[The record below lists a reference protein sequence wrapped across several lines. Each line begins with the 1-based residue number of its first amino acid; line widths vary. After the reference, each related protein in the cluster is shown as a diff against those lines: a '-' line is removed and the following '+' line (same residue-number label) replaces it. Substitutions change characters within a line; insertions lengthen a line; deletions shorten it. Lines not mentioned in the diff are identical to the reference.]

1 MWLSSRMKA
10 VTFYLIM
17 ICVFKFILRI
27 NCEAE
32 LIRDDKQK
40 KRRRARRLGFLYV
53 SCRMWR
59 KRLIR
64 PTKPRKFNTLQSSRR
79 SDKRSASGNLAFETV
94 CVFLAG
100 CGIYAASCMVK
111 LKITHQPSPRYH
123 AAQRCG

>member
-40 KRRRARRLGFLYV
+40 KRRRARLWDF
-53 SCRMWR
+53 CM
-59 KRLIR
+59 
-64 PTKPRKFNTLQSSRR
+64 FH
-79 SDKRSASGNLAFETV
+79 
-94 CVFLAG
+94 AG
-100 CGIYAASCMVK
+100 CGVNALSDLQKHANSIYCRDLVGLISVA
-111 LKITHQPSPRYH
+111 HQ
-123 AAQRCG
+123 AI

>member
-1 MWLSSRMKA
+1 
-10 VTFYLIM
+10 M
-17 ICVFKFILRI
+17 ICGFKFILRI

-40 KRRRARRLGFLYV
+40 KRRRARRLGLFVYF
-53 SCRMWR
+53 RR

-64 PTKPRKFNTLQSSRR
+64 PTKARKFNTLQSSRR

-111 LKITHQPSPRYH
+111 LKITRQPSPRYH